1 MFRYFKD
8 NNLDILKGVCFEI
21 DQNSILFKDNILHIS
36 NNLNFL
42 SKFILNSDIVTN
54 TTITDSIYN
63 NPFFGVLDFKT
74 LINSYDFQ
82 NESWNSVNKQT
93 LLNDVSSILINGDN
107 QSFIFDVIFEK
118 KKINSFKILV
128 ENILEN
134 KIIENYL

>member
-1 MFRYFKD
+1 M
-8 NNLDILKGVCFEI
+8 
-21 DQNSILFKDNILHIS
+21 HIS

-42 SKFILNSDIVTN
+42 SKFILNSDIATN
-54 TTITDSIYN
+54 TPINDSIYN

-82 NESWNSVNKQT
+82 YESWNSVNKQT

-107 QSFIFDVIFEK
+107 QSFIFDFIFEK